1 MNRIKTQIGVSA
13 IILGSGLSLG
23 MGASPAGAALVRP
36 ATATN
41 CVIAGTNFGGVD
53 QHYWGWKATC
63 NDTPTGEWQLVVTC
77 ESYGGKVV
85 TVYGNVVTGNGV
97 SFASCAGSNWEDDG
111 MAVENLQ

>member
-1 MNRIKTQIGVSA
+1 MNRIKAQIGASA
-13 IILGSGLSLG
+13 IILASGLSLV
-23 MGASPAGAALVRP
+23 MGASPASAALVRP
-36 ATATN
+36 AIATN

-77 ESYGGKVV
+77 ESYGGKIV

-97 SFASCAGSNWEDDG
+97 SHASCAGPNWEDDG
-111 MAVENLQ
+111 IVVQDLQ